1 MLVTISGD
9 TTHRKRYCSVSD
21 ATSVEERA
29 RSLTQKEAIRQRIER
44 WT

>member
-9 TTHRKRYCSVSD
+9 TTHRKGYCSVSD

-29 RSLTQKEAIRQRIER
+29 RIFTQKEAIRQRIER